1 MKDVKNEEWPIMGI
15 CQGLEVISV
24 FLNDDKVD
32 TLDIIDIYG
41 QSLPIDW
48 NVHDITL
55 ESRLFQTFPDYLV
68 EAMDN
73 DGLALHAHTY
83 SISLE
88 TFNKTKGLNEFMK
101 VTQTDV
107 WKRPSDGKMIK
118 FIASMEAKEYP
129 IFTTMYHP
137 EYQLL
142 DYLGD
147 KRWEGGHKDHTEE
160 IAFRISLVMNRFA
173 RMNSNRVAPQNEVFF
188 NKIMSINRIPAQPFP
203 MVGL

>member
-1 MKDVKNEEWPIMGI
+1 MKDVKDEEWPILGV
-15 CQGLEVISV
+15 CQGLEVISYI
-24 FLNDDKVD
+24 LNDDYVD

-48 NVHDITL
+48 NINDHTV

-83 SISLE
+83 AISLD

-107 WKRPSDGKMIK
+107 WKRPEDG
-118 FIASMEAKEYP
+118 
-129 IFTTMYHP
+129 
-137 EYQLL
+137 
-142 DYLGD
+142 
-147 KRWEGGHKDHTEE
+147 
-160 IAFRISLVMNRFA
+160 
-173 RMNSNRVAPQNEVFF
+173 
-188 NKIMSINRIPAQPFP
+188 
-203 MVGL
+203 

>member
-1 MKDVKNEEWPIMGI
+1 MKDVKDEEWPILGV
-15 CQGLEVISV
+15 CQGLEVISII
-24 FLNDDKVD
+24 LNDGDID

-48 NVHDITL
+48 NVHDHTA

-83 SISLE
+83 SISTD

-107 WKRPSDGKMIK
+107 WKRPSDGKKIK
-118 FIASMEAKEYP
+118 FIASMEANDYP

-137 EYQLL
+137 EY
-142 DYLGD
+142 
-147 KRWEGGHKDHTEE
+147 
-160 IAFRISLVMNRFA
+160 
-173 RMNSNRVAPQNEVFF
+173 
-188 NKIMSINRIPAQPFP
+188 
-203 MVGL
+203 